1 MGADL
6 LNIIYAFGYWLQ
18 DQNKRLGKE
27 AVDRLNNTE
36 KTKEIL
42 DMKNLRR
49 LKIKNLRDWIKG
61 WENKQIRDTD
71 KIENQR
77 RQKKWTRN
85 LGN

>member
-1 MGADL
+1 MGRD

-18 DQNKRLGKE
+18 HQNKRLAKE
-27 AVDRLNNTE
+27 VEDRLNKTE
-36 KTKEIL
+36 KSKERM
-42 DMKNLRR
+42 DMNKRRKNE
-49 LKIKNLRDWIKG
+49 IKNLRDWIKG
-61 WENKQIRDTD
+61 WENKQIRDTN

>member
-49 LKIKNLRDWIKG
+49 LKIKNLRD
-61 WENKQIRDTD
+61 
-71 KIENQR
+71 
-77 RQKKWTRN
+77 
-85 LGN
+85 